1 MQRFITTTISL
12 LSLLLTASGLRAQS
26 SDPLIYTVG
35 KTFDDG
41 AGKIAYL
48 LWQPGDPS
56 VTFGKRFA
64 IYRKSGPTNSPDPYQ
79 LLGRTQLQT
88 SPAATHALLKLGDR
102 FDFNANQVSPRINV
116 LYTETINENGSQADV
131 TQHIPGLPEAKKLSY
146 LINIAA
152 KDQKV
157 LERLFFLGRAHP
169 GVYMALGHGF
179 AIKTANSIFTYEVR
193 LVDASGNDIRVI
205 GRVTLDP
212 ANPTMLV
219 PTSRPFPVPHQPK
232 LAQQEVTSPLDHLV
246 ARLRWGMSDAHRR
259 LFPHTFGYNL
269 YRVQESVALAHGWNA
284 TPPSPETI
292 EALVSASHG
301 VPNPEAARINT
312 LPLMVSKIMTEIEA
326 SDLASDPDTFFTH
339 DDKDPPLNPFKN
351 GDTYYYFVAPRDIAG
366 HPGPLSPGTR
376 VVLCDRIP
384 PIAPGIES
392 ITNVYAS
399 ASPGDLKNQ
408 KSNQH
413 LKIKIRQTPEL
424 PVKDAASRYLIYRWT
439 TPTQHIKD
447 GGDATKNL
455 VGVIDHVPGSAFVDW
470 EDTGPGSPQITPTDE
485 SQFGKT
491 WWYTVRAEDNAAC
504 NPKNLSG
511 HSSPAFGVLRD
522 RAGPVNP
529 SGIVKYCRYVPQTAA
544 GKDYIAAKK
553 NYGLPPEFIGIVVE
567 GNRDNRFISAFDLEV
582 QDSISGEPLVIH
594 RSHQLFSR
602 LNQKNVIIPLRNPDP
617 RSMVVRVRCQ
627 SVTGLLSD
635 WASLKF
641 TTTPEEPNT
650 LVVAPFDFNTE
661 KTCFTVE
668 DPLGTPP
675 RFDVISPTG
684 KITGPSLIFTV
695 PKGSAEYRIYRRVGH
710 DGAYEMLDRGSA
722 ENLPNP
728 LPGSITFTD
737 PSPPTQGGI
746 EVCYFIQVFDENG
759 NAGARVKIGCVT
771 ITTSDLAIPMLS
783 EATYL
788 SESNGSGQVQLK
800 WFCDPVSVERF
811 EIWVASAATGDP
823 QVTSSV
829 IGPKLDTYAGT
840 LISDDLGSLTFSGYQ
855 TKTIASGRIGSGA
868 EFSAILSV
876 PSSQS
881 LTFVVRA
888 VGKGPYQ
895 STDPAISA
903 RAKGGFSNVIS
914 ASWSPPAEGPQEV
927 IPWPALAM
935 PNVTDVEMADISLYQ
950 KGEGPFYAVKLDD
963 ADSHSSAILMG
974 VFKALNSSTGTIAKS
989 EDPTD
994 VFFSFRKQNINPVP
1008 AGQIESIIPFAI
1020 YRYQLSSTLYPNA
1033 VPNIVQVSPL
1043 IDRLAY
1049 GSFDGNNRIMD
1060 PFFRLITFNDSN
1072 NRVLGRLPV
1081 RGYFSREKLQYPPEY
1096 PTAYEPTLPYIKDSN
1111 MMIWWLDPMPVARGA
1126 KYQYLIVHFTE
1137 RGEIDRVIPTNYV
1150 QH

>member
-1 MQRFITTTISL
+1 MQRFILTTISL
-12 LSLLLTASGLRAQS
+12 LSLFLTTSGLRAQS

-35 KTFDDG
+35 KAFDDG
-41 AGKIAYL
+41 PGKITYL
-48 LWQPGDPS
+48 LWQPGDPA

-64 IYRKSGPTNSPDPYQ
+64 IYRKSGPANSPDPYQ
-79 LLGRTQLQT
+79 LLGKTQLQT

-131 TQHIPGLPEAKKLSY
+131 TPHVPGLPEAKKLSY

-152 KDQKV
+152 NDRKV

-179 AIKTANSIFTYEVR
+179 AIKSANSTFTYEVR
-193 LVDASGNDIRVI
+193 LVDAVGNDLRVI

-212 ANPTMLV
+212 AHPTMLT
-219 PTSRPFPVPHQPK
+219 PTSRPFPVPHPPK
-232 LAQQEVTSPLDHLV
+232 YAQQEVASPLDHLV

-269 YRVQESVALAHGWNA
+269 YRVKESVALAQGWNT
-284 TPPSPETI
+284 TPPSPATM
-292 EALVSASHG
+292 EAMVSASHG
-301 VPNPEAARINT
+301 VPNPEATRVNT
-312 LPLMVSKIMTEIEA
+312 LPLMVSKIMTEAEA
-326 SDLASDPDTFFTH
+326 SDLASEPDTFFTH

-384 PIAPGIES
+384 PVAPSIES

-413 LKIKIRQTPEL
+413 LKIRIKQTPEL
-424 PVKDAASRYLIYRWT
+424 PAKDAASRYLIYRWT
-439 TPTQHIKD
+439 FPTQHIRD
-447 GGDATKNL
+447 GGDVTKNL
-455 VGVIDHVPGSAFVDW
+455 AGVVDHVPGSTFVDW
-470 EDTGPGSPQITPTDE
+470 EDTGPDAPKITPTSE
-485 SQFGKT
+485 SQFGRT
-491 WWYTVRAEDNAAC
+491 WWYTIRAEDNAAC

-511 HSSPAFGVLRD
+511 HSAPAFGVLRD

-529 SGIVKYCRYVPQTAA
+529 SGLLMHCRYLPQTTA
-544 GKDYIAAKK
+544 GKDHLASKK
-553 NYGLPPEFIGIVVE
+553 NYSLPNEFIGMVVE
-567 GNRDNRFISAFDLEV
+567 GNRDTRFISAFDLEV
-582 QDSISGEPLVIH
+582 LDSISGEPAVIY
-594 RSHQLFSR
+594 RSHQMFSR
-602 LNQKNVIIPLRNPDP
+602 LNQKNVIIPLRDPDP
-617 RSMVVRVRCQ
+617 RSMTVRVRCQ
-627 SVTGLLSD
+627 TVTGLLSE

-641 TTTPEEPNT
+641 TTAAEEPNV
-650 LVVAPFDFNTE
+650 LVVAPFDFSTE
-661 KTCFTVE
+661 KYCFSDE
-668 DPLGTPP
+668 DPLRTPP
-675 RFDVISPTG
+675 PHDVISPTG
-684 KITGPSLIFTV
+684 KIVGPSLTFTV
-695 PKGSAEYRIYRRVGH
+695 PKGVAEYRIYRRVGH
-710 DGAYEMLDRGSA
+710 DGAYEMLERGSA
-722 ENLPNP
+722 DNLPNP
-728 LPGSITFTD
+728 LPGNITFTD
-737 PSPPTQGGI
+737 PSPPTQGGV

-811 EIWVASAATGDP
+811 EIWVASDTTANP
-823 QVTSSV
+823 QVSSSV
-829 IGPKLDTYAGT
+829 IGPKLDTYAGVM
-840 LISDDLGSLTFSGYQ
+840 ISDDLGSLTFVGFQ

-868 EFSAILSV
+868 EFSAVLSV

-888 VGKGPYQ
+888 VGKGPYR
-895 STDPAISA
+895 STDPSIPA

-914 ASWSPPAEGPQEV
+914 ASWNPPAAGAQEV
-927 IPWPALAM
+927 IPWPALAV
-935 PNVTDVEMADISLYQ
+935 PNVADIAMTDITQYQ
-950 KGEGPFYAVKLDD
+950 KGEGPFYAVKLEDTD
-963 ADSHSSAILMG
+963 THSSAILMG
-974 VFKALNSSTGTIAKS
+974 VFSAINSHTGTIAKS
-989 EDPTD
+989 EDPTG
-994 VFFSFRKQNINPVP
+994 VFFSFRKQNISPVP
-1008 AGQIESIIPFAI
+1008 AGQIESVIPFAV
-1020 YRYQLSSTLYPNA
+1020 YRYQLPSSLYPNA
-1033 VPNIVQVSPL
+1033 TPNIVQVSPL

-1049 GSFDGNNRIMD
+1049 GLFDGNHRIMD
-1060 PFFRLITFNDSN
+1060 PFFRLVPFKDSN
-1072 NRVLGRLPV
+1072 DRVLGKLPV
-1081 RGYFSREKLQYPPEY
+1081 QGYFSRDKLQYPAEY
-1096 PTAYEPTLPYIKDSN
+1096 PTAYEPTLPYIHGCN
-1111 MMIWWLDPMPVARGA
+1111 TMIWWLDPMPVARGA
-1126 KYQYLIVHFTE
+1126 KYQYLIVHFTV